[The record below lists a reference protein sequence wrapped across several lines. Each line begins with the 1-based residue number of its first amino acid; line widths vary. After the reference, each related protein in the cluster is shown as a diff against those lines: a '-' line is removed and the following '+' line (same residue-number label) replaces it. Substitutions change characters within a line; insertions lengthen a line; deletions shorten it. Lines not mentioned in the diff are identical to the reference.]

1 MNTASSNEQNT
12 HELTYMHRKSVKSN
26 KNQRKTLATN
36 ISFTFFEI
44 EHRASYNLK
53 MNIPFVIISIFLLCI
68 HNAYFYIDLI
78 LQYNKGLVNFSSKD
92 TLKVCIALV
101 SLPFPIILYF

>member
-12 HELTYMHRKSVKSN
+12 HELTYMHRKVSKVGKIGE
-26 KNQRKTLATN
+26 RKTQATN
-36 ISFTFFEI
+36 ISFTFLEI

-53 MNIPFVIISIFLLCI
+53 MNIPFVLISIFLLCI

-78 LQYNKGLVNFSSKD
+78 LQYNKGLVIFSSKAN
-92 TLKVCIALV
+92 LKV
-101 SLPFPIILYF
+101 YFMYVCLLH